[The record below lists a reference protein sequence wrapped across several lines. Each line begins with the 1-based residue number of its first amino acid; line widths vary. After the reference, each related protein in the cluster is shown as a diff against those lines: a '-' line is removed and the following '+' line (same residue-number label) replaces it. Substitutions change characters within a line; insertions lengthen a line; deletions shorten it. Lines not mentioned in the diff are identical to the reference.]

1 MKSPSGQTIFNSLCA
16 PGSRGN
22 SRTHFP
28 GLLARCPFA
37 FLWSACPFR
46 ISLGCLPTPPFAFGL
61 LAGCPLAFLWV
72 ACCLPA
78 ALSHFS
84 GLLAGCPFAF
94 GLLVGCPFA
103 FHWVACWLPLC
114 IRVACRLAWV
124 ACFWSFSG
132 APFSGLGCCRLVL
145 PIGCP
150 FACLCVACRLPL
162 RISLGCPLC
171 ISLGCL
177 LATSFAFLGVACRLP
192 LRISLSCLPA
202 APSHLSGLLA
212 GCPIAFLWVACR

>member
-37 FLWSACPFR
+37 FLWSACPFAFLWVACRLPPSHSGYLLAAPWHFSGLLAACLLPFR
-46 ISLGCLPTPPFAFGL
+46 ISLGCLPAAPSHS
-61 LAGCPLAFLWV
+61 GCLS
-72 ACCLPA
+72 A
-78 ALSHFS
+78 APSHFT

-94 GLLVGCPFA
+94 GLLAGLPGLLAFGRFRVRRFRVLVVADWFCRLAAPSHVSASLAGCPFA
-103 FHWVACWLPLC
+103 FLWVAPFAFLWVACWLPHLH
-114 IRVACRLAWV
+114 
-124 ACFWSFSG
+124 FS
-132 APFSGLGCCRLVL
+132 
-145 PIGCP
+145 
-150 FACLCVACRLPL
+150 
-162 RISLGCPLC
+162 
-171 ISLGCL
+171 
-177 LATSFAFLGVACRLP
+177 GVACRLP

-212 GCPIAFLWVACR
+212 GCPIAFL